1 VSLDDLI
8 NLGIARELIIL
19 IIAALPI
26 FELRLAIPIAINT
39 FGFSWYYALAIA
51 VIGNMLPVPFILL
64 FLDGAVRILR
74 RVPVFRR
81 FIDWLFAR
89 TRRKSGIIQ
98 KYERIG
104 LAIFVGIP
112 LPLTGAWTGAL
123 AATILGLPFWRAFFA
138 IFIGVVIAGVIVTCL
153 SLLGWVGAII
163 AGIALCVL
171 VALGMW
177 RW

>member
-1 VSLDDLI
+1 MSLNDLL
-8 NLGIARELIIL
+8 NLDIARELIIAL
-19 IIAALPI
+19 IAALPI
-26 FELRLAIPIAINT
+26 FELRLAIPVAINT
-39 FGFSWYYALAIA
+39 FDFVWYKAFLIA
-51 VIGNMLPVPFILL
+51 FIGNMLPVPFILL
-64 FLDGAVRILR
+64 FLDGGVKILR

-81 FIDWLFAR
+81 FFDWLFER
-89 TRRKSGIIQ
+89 TRKRSAVIQ

-123 AATILGLPFWRAFFA
+123 AAVVLGLPFWRAFLS
-138 IFIGVVIAGVIVTCL
+138 ILVGVVIAGVIVTTL

-163 AGIALCVL
+163 AGVVLCALV
-171 VALGMW
+171 VLGMW